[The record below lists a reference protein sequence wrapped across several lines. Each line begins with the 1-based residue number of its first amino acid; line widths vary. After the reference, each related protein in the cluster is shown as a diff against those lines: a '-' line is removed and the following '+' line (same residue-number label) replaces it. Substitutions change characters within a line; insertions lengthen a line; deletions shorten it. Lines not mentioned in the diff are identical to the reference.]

1 MTSNVDYLVNGLADT
16 WGDFPGYIP
25 AIEKCIEEGHT
36 DIVTGDQQY
45 FADFY
50 ETAKEVKGDPMTKY
64 DRQAWTSAGAQM
76 DLIATGQITPEEAV
90 QGFKEDMKNIYPEIE
105 IDQSIK

>member
-25 AIEKCIEEGHT
+25 AIRKMYRRKDIQ

-50 ETAKEVKGDPMTKY
+50 ETAKEVKGD
-64 DRQAWTSAGAQM
+64 Q
-76 DLIATGQITPEEAV
+76 
-90 QGFKEDMKNIYPEIE
+90 
-105 IDQSIK
+105 